1 MEKRAAIVVAEG
13 AGVAKLVRREVGEG
27 GGVTRLRRREE
38 KLGVGGLRRV
48 GRRIDLH
55 LHLRPSP
62 AMVWPSN
69 YGLVDF

>member
-55 LHLRPSP
+55 LHLRRHRRWSGHLI
-62 AMVWPSN
+62 M
-69 YGLVDF
+69 GL